1 MRNVTKAELDE
12 AIRAAS
18 AGDTLH
24 RPMHYSGNLDLRYR
38 ADITHLPEGLSVGSN
53 LDLTGC
59 TSLTH
64 LPDGLSVDG
73 DLYLSGCTS
82 LTHLPDG
89 LSVGSSLYLS
99 GCTGLMEK
107 NIPAHLR
114 SKAI

>member
-38 ADITHLPEGLSVGSN
+38 ADITHLPDGLSVGSD
-53 LDLTGC
+53 LYLTGC

-73 DLYLSGCTS
+73 DLD
-82 LTHLPDG
+82 LT
-89 LSVGSSLYLS
+89 